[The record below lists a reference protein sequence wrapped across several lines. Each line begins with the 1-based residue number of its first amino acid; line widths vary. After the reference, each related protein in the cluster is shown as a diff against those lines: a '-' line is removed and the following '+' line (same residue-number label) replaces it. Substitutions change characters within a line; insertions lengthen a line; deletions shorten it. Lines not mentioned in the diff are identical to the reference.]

1 MQIIYKTGF
10 RVLAW
15 IIGLLIIVWMMV
27 WLYVIINKQSILTKV
42 TTELNSKIKGS
53 IKIGDLDPS
62 FISTFPY
69 VSIRLSQVLVRD
81 TMWAQHHH
89 DLLKAERIYIR
100 LGLLSL
106 FSGSPEIKRVI
117 INKASVYIFSD
128 STGFTNEYVFD
139 GQDAPKKVKS
149 SASPLPDIELRNVR
163 FVMDLKGRSKLYDFD
178 ISSLSCEIKPKGSR
192 LRLDIK
198 TSLLVH
204 SLAFNTGN
212 GSFAK
217 EQPLNGTFRLFFDRS
232 AKKLEFKDI
241 VLKVNNHPFAFSG
254 MFNLKGVPLLYFLS
268 VKANNINFRTAAGL
282 VSDNISKKLDSFDIK
297 KPFDISTILDGT
309 TRPNKIP
316 LVSIEVQVKN
326 NLVSTPIGEIS
337 QASFGAHFTN
347 RLLPSTGKTDANS
360 GFKFTGFS
368 GTWENIP
375 LKSDTVM
382 ISNLK
387 NPVMACDIHANF
399 SLKRLN
405 ELLGSSTLEVTNGN
419 CNANLVFRGPLQEN
433 DTAVAS
439 ITGNINFRDAAIKY
453 IPRNLL
459 LTKCSGQLV
468 FDDKD
473 FYVKQLKAQAGTT
486 RLLMNGKV
494 ENLTTLIDQSPEKL
508 VLDLNIASPKLNLE
522 DFLSFLGKRSS
533 GTAVSSKRRFLK
545 LANKIDRM
553 LNEGS
558 VDLQI
563 NADRLLYKKFDAS
576 NVAANLQLTERMVAL
591 KNVLVQHAGGSLTL
605 NGSMKEEALY
615 NSIALTSKMDNV
627 NITKVL
633 TAFNN
638 FGQDG
643 ITDKNLKGV
652 LSADINITGFITDK
666 ANIVE
671 NSLKGI
677 IDFRIRDGALINF
690 EPVQKISQTA
700 FKNRDFSDIR
710 FAELKDKIEVNGSAI
725 KVNRMEIRSTVFT
738 MFVEGIYDVK
748 KGTDFS
754 IQIPLSNLAKRDE
767 DAELKNKGIRSR
779 TGASLHLRAKTGED
793 GKAKISWDPFKRA
806 LKNKEKEVSDTL
818 TAGRKKPSP
827 QSNR

>member
-1 MQIIYKTGF
+1 M
-10 RVLAW
+10 LAW
-15 IIGLLIIVWMMV
+15 ITGIVLAIWMMV
-27 WLYVIINKQSILTKV
+27 WMYVIMNKKSIISKV
-42 TTELNSKIKGS
+42 TTELNNRIKGT

-62 FISTFPY
+62 FISTFPH

-128 STGFTNEYVFD
+128 TSGFTNEYVFE
-139 GQDAPKKVKS
+139 GQGTPKEAKNS
-149 SASPLPDIELRNVR
+149 PSPLPDIELRNVR
-163 FVMDLKGRSKLYDFD
+163 FVMDLKGRNKLYDFD
-178 ISSLSCEIKPKGSR
+178 ISRLSCDIKTTGSK
-192 LRLDIK
+192 LRLDVK

-204 SLAFNTGN
+204 SLAFNTNN
-212 GSFAK
+212 GSFVK
-217 EQPLNGTFRLFFDRS
+217 EQPLEGSIRLFFDRS

-241 VLKVNNHPFAFSG
+241 VLKVDDHPFSFTG
-254 MFNLKGVPLLYFLS
+254 MFDLKGVPPLYFLS
-268 VKANNINFRTAAGL
+268 IKTNNINFRKAAGL
-282 VSDNISKKLDSFDIK
+282 VSNNIGKKLDSFNIK
-297 KPFDISTILDGT
+297 EPFNIHTTLDGT
-309 TRPNKIP
+309 TRPNRIP
-316 LVSIEVQVKN
+316 LVSINVQVKN
-326 NLVSTPIGEIS
+326 NIVSTPIGEIS
-337 QASFGAHFTN
+337 QASFQANFTN
-347 RLLPSTGKTDANS
+347 RLLPSIEKSDANS
-360 GFKFTGFS
+360 GFRFTGFS

-375 LKSDTVM
+375 LKSDAVM
-382 ISNLK
+382 VSNLK
-387 NPVMACDIHANF
+387 NPIMACDIHADF

-405 ELLGSSTLEVTNGN
+405 ELLGSSTMEVTNGI
-419 CNANLVFRGPLQEN
+419 CNANLKFRGPLQEN

-439 ITGNINFRDAAIKY
+439 ITGKINFRDAAINY
-453 IPRNLL
+453 TPRNLL

-486 RLLMNGKV
+486 QLLMNGKV
-494 ENLTTLIDQSPEKL
+494 ENLTSLIDQSPEKL
-508 VLDLNIASPKLNLE
+508 VLDWNITSPKLNLE
-522 DFLSFLGKRSS
+522 DFTSFLGKRTSR
-533 GTAVSSKRRFLK
+533 TAVASKRRFLK
-545 LANKIDRM
+545 LANQIDRM

-576 NVAANLQLTERMVAL
+576 NVAANLQLTDRVVAL
-591 KNVLVQHAGGSLTL
+591 KNVLIQHAGGSLTL
-605 NGSMKEEALY
+605 NGSMKEEALH
-615 NSIALTSKMDNV
+615 NSIALSSKMNNV
-627 NITKVL
+627 NITKTL

-643 ITDKNLKGV
+643 ITDKNLKGI
-652 LSADINITGFITDK
+652 LSADINITGLITDK

-671 NSLKGI
+671 NSLKGL
-677 IDFRIRDGALINF
+677 IDFHIRDGQLINF

-748 KGTDFS
+748 KGTDFA
-754 IQIPLSNLAKRDE
+754 IQVPLSNLSKRDE
-767 DAELKNKGIRSR
+767 DAELRNKGVRSR
-779 TGASLHLRAKTGED
+779 TGVSLHLRAKTGED

-806 LKNKEKEVSDTL
+806 LKNKGKEVSDTL
-818 TAGRKKPSP
+818 TVGRKTNPS

>member
-1 MQIIYKTGF
+1 M
-10 RVLAW
+10 LAW
-15 IIGLLIIVWMMV
+15 ITGVVLAIWMMV
-27 WLYVIINKQSILTKV
+27 WMYVIMNKKSIISKV
-42 TTELNSKIKGS
+42 TTELNNRIKGT

-62 FISTFPY
+62 FISTFPH

-100 LGLLSL
+100 LGLFSL

-128 STGFTNEYVFD
+128 TSGFTNEYVFE
-139 GQDAPKKVKS
+139 GQGTPKKTKN

-163 FVMDLKGRSKLYDFD
+163 FVMDLKGRNKLYDFD
-178 ISSLSCEIKPKGSR
+178 ISRLSCDIKTTGSK
-192 LRLDIK
+192 LRLDVK

-204 SLAFNTGN
+204 SLAFNTNN
-212 GSFAK
+212 GSFVK
-217 EQPLNGTFRLFFDRS
+217 EQPLEGSIRLFFDRS

-241 VLKVNNHPFAFSG
+241 VLKVDDHPFSFTG
-254 MFNLKGVPLLYFLS
+254 MFDLKGVPPLYFLS
-268 VKANNINFRTAAGL
+268 IKTNNINFRKAASL
-282 VSDNISKKLDSFDIK
+282 VSNNIGKKLDSFNIK
-297 KPFDISTILDGT
+297 EPFNIHTTLDGR
-309 TRPNKIP
+309 TRPNRIP
-316 LVSIEVQVKN
+316 LVSINVQVKN
-326 NLVSTPIGEIS
+326 NIVSTPIGEIS
-337 QASFGAHFTN
+337 QASFQANFTN
-347 RLLPSTGKTDANS
+347 RLQPSIEKSDANS
-360 GFKFTGFS
+360 GFRFTGFS

-375 LKSDTVM
+375 LKSDAVM
-382 ISNLK
+382 VSNLK
-387 NPVMACDIHANF
+387 NPIMACDIHADF

-405 ELLGSSTLEVTNGN
+405 ELLGSSTMEVTNGI
-419 CNANLVFRGPLQEN
+419 CNANLKFRGPLQAN

-439 ITGNINFRDAAIKY
+439 ITGKINFRDAAINY
-453 IPRNLL
+453 TPRNLL

-486 RLLMNGKV
+486 QLLMNGKV
-494 ENLTTLIDQSPEKL
+494 ENLTSLIDQSPEKL
-508 VLDLNIASPKLNLE
+508 VLDWNITSPKLNLE
-522 DFLSFLGKRSS
+522 DFTSFLGKRTSR
-533 GTAVSSKRRFLK
+533 TAVASKRRFLK
-545 LANKIDRM
+545 LANQIDRM

-576 NVAANLQLTERMVAL
+576 NVAANLQLTDRVVAL

-605 NGSMKEEALY
+605 NGSMKEEALH
-615 NSIALTSKMDNV
+615 NSIALSSKMNNV
-627 NITKVL
+627 NITKTL

-652 LSADINITGFITDK
+652 LSADINITGLITDK

-671 NSLKGI
+671 NSLKGL
-677 IDFRIRDGALINF
+677 IDFHIRDGQLINF

-748 KGTDFS
+748 KGTDFA
-754 IQIPLSNLAKRDE
+754 IQVPLSNLSKRDE
-767 DAELKNKGIRSR
+767 DAELRNKGVRSR
-779 TGASLHLRAKTGED
+779 TGVSLHLRAKTGED

-806 LKNKEKEVSDTL
+806 LKNKGKEVSDTL
-818 TAGRKKPSP
+818 TVGRKTPTSRA
-827 QSNR
+827 NR

>member
-1 MQIIYKTGF
+1 MQISYKSGF

-15 IIGLLIIVWMMV
+15 VTGVVLAIWMMV
-27 WLYVIINKQSILTKV
+27 WMYVIMNKKSILAKV
-42 TTELNSKIKGS
+42 TTELNSRIKGT

-62 FISTFPY
+62 FISTFPH

-89 DLLKAERIYIR
+89 DLLNAERIYIR

-128 STGFTNEYVFD
+128 TSGFTNEYVFD
-139 GQDAPKKVKS
+139 GQDAPKKAQS

-163 FVMDLKGRSKLYDFD
+163 FVMDLKGRNKLYDFD
-178 ISSLSCEIKPKGSR
+178 ISRLSCNIKAQGSR
-192 LRLDIK
+192 LQLNVK

-204 SLAFNTGN
+204 SLAFNTEN

-217 EQPLNGTFRLFFDRS
+217 EQPLEGSIRLFFDRS

-241 VLKVNNHPFAFSG
+241 VLKVDGNPFSFSG
-254 MFNLKGVPLLYFLS
+254 MFDLKGVLPLYFLTI
-268 VKANNINFRTAAGL
+268 KTNNINFRTAASL
-282 VSDNISKKLDSFDIK
+282 VSNNISRKLDSFNIK
-297 KPFDISTILDGT
+297 KPFNISTTLDGT

-316 LVSIEVQVKN
+316 LVSIDVQVKN
-326 NLVSTPIGEIS
+326 NIVSTPIGEIS
-337 QASFGAHFTN
+337 QASFRAHFSN
-347 RLLPSTGKTDANS
+347 QVLPSTGKTDANS

-375 LKSDTVM
+375 LKSDSVIIT
-382 ISNLK
+382 NLK
-387 NPVMACDIHANF
+387 NPVMACDIHADFN
-399 SLKRLN
+399 LKRLN

-419 CNANLVFRGPLQEN
+419 CNANLIFKGPLQEN

-439 ITGNINFRDAAIKY
+439 ITGNINFRNAAINY
-453 IPRNLL
+453 IPRNLM

-486 RLLMNGKV
+486 QLLMNGKV
-494 ENLTTLIDQSPEKL
+494 ENLTSLIDQSPEKL
-508 VLDLNIASPKLNLE
+508 VLDWNIASPKLNLE
-522 DFLSFLGKRSS
+522 DFVSFLGKRSS
-533 GTAVSSKRRFLK
+533 RTAVSSKRRFLK

-591 KNVLVQHAGGSLTL
+591 KNVLVQHAGGSLSL
-605 NGSMKEEALY
+605 NGSMKEEVLH
-615 NSIALTSKMDNV
+615 NSIVLSSKMNNV
-627 NITKVL
+627 NITKTL

-652 LSADINITGFITDK
+652 LSADINITGLITDK

-677 IDFRIRDGALINF
+677 IDFHIRDGQLINF

-748 KGTDFS
+748 KGTDFA
-754 IQIPLSNLAKRDE
+754 IQVPLSNLSKRDE
-767 DAELKNKGIRSR
+767 DAELKNKGVRSK
-779 TGASLHLRAKTGED
+779 TGVSLHLRAKTGED

-806 LKNKEKEVSDTL
+806 LKNKGKEVSDTL
-818 TAGRKKPSP
+818 TVGRKTSSP

>member
-1 MQIIYKTGF
+1 M
-10 RVLAW
+10 LAW
-15 IIGLLIIVWMMV
+15 VIGILSIIWMMV
-27 WLYVIINKQSILTKV
+27 WVYVIINKQSILTKV
-42 TTELNSKIKGS
+42 TTELSSKIKGS

-69 VSIRLSQVLVRD
+69 VSIRLSQVVVRD
-81 TMWAQHHH
+81 TMWAQHHY
-89 DLLKAERIYIR
+89 DLLNAERIYIR

-117 INKASVYIFSD
+117 IHKASVYIFSD
-128 STGFTNEYVFD
+128 TSGFTNEYVFD
-139 GQDAPKKVKS
+139 GQDASKKAKS
-149 SASPLPDIELRNVR
+149 PSSPPPDIELRNVR
-163 FVMDLKGRSKLYDFD
+163 FVMDLKGRNKLYDFD
-178 ISSLSCEIKPKGSR
+178 ISRLSCNIKATGSR
-192 LRLDIK
+192 LQLDVK

-204 SLAFNTGN
+204 SLAFNTEN

-217 EQPLNGTFRLFFDRS
+217 EQPLQGTFRLFFDRS
-232 AKKLEFKDI
+232 EKKLEFKDI
-241 VLKVNNHPFAFSG
+241 VLKVNDHPFSFTG
-254 MFNLKGVPLLYFLS
+254 MFDLKGVPPLYFLS
-268 VKANNINFRTAAGL
+268 IKTNNINFRTAATL
-282 VSDNISKKLDSFDIK
+282 VSNNISKKLDSFDIK
-297 KPFDISTILDGT
+297 EPFNISTTLDGT
-309 TRPNKIP
+309 VRPNKIP
-316 LVSIEVQVKN
+316 LVSIDVQVKN
-326 NLVSTPIGEIS
+326 NIVSTPIGEIS
-337 QASFGAHFTN
+337 QASFKAHFSN
-347 RLLPSTGKTDANS
+347 QLLPSPGKTDANS

-375 LKSDTVM
+375 LRSDAVM

-387 NPVMACDIHANF
+387 NPVMACDIHADFN
-399 SLKRLN
+399 LKRLN

-419 CNANLVFRGPLQEN
+419 CNANLIFRGPLQEN

-439 ITGNINFRDAAIKY
+439 ITGNINFRDAAINY
-453 IPRNLL
+453 TPRNLL

-468 FDDKD
+468 FDDRD

-486 RLLMNGKV
+486 QLLMNGKV
-494 ENLTTLIDQSPEKL
+494 KNLTALIDQSPEKL
-508 VLDLNIASPKLNLE
+508 VLDWNIASPKLNLE

-533 GTAVSSKRRFLK
+533 RTAVSSKRRFLK
-545 LANKIDRM
+545 LANQIDRM
-553 LNEGS
+553 LNESS

-576 NVAANLQLTERMVAL
+576 NVAANLQLTERLVAL

-605 NGSMKEEALY
+605 NGSMKEEALH

-627 NITKVL
+627 NITKTL

-643 ITDKNLKGV
+643 ITDKNLKGI
-652 LSADINITGFITDK
+652 LSADINITGLITDK

-725 KVNRMEIRSTVFT
+725 KVNRMEIHSTVLT

-748 KGTDFS
+748 KGTDFG
-754 IQIPLSNLAKRDE
+754 IQVPLSNLAKRDE
-767 DAELKNKGIRSR
+767 DAELKNKGVRSK
-779 TGASLHLRAKTGED
+779 TGVSLHLRAKTGED

-806 LKNKEKEVSDTL
+806 LKNKEKEVSDTM
-818 TAGRKKPSP
+818 TVGRKSIPSK
-827 QSNR
+827 SNR

>member
-1 MQIIYKTGF
+1 M
-10 RVLAW
+10 LAW
-15 IIGLLIIVWMMV
+15 ITGVVLAIWMIVWI
-27 WLYVIINKQSILTKV
+27 YVIMNKKSILSKV
-42 TTELNSKIKGS
+42 TTELNSRIKGT

-62 FISTFPY
+62 FISTFPH

-128 STGFTNEYVFD
+128 TSGFTNEYVFD
-139 GQDAPKKVKS
+139 GQDAQKKAKS

-163 FVMDLKGRSKLYDFD
+163 FVMDLKGRNKLYDFD
-178 ISSLSCEIKPKGSR
+178 VSRMNCNIKPIGNR
-192 LRLDIK
+192 LQLNIK

-204 SLAFNTGN
+204 SLAFNTDN

-217 EQPLNGTFRLFFDRS
+217 EQPLEGSFRLFFDRS
-232 AKKLEFKDI
+232 AKKLEFKD
-241 VLKVNNHPFAFSG
+241 VMLKIDDHPFSFTG
-254 MFNLKGVPLLYFLS
+254 MFDLKGVPPLYFLS
-268 VKANNINFRTAAGL
+268 IKTNNINFRTAASL
-282 VSDNISKKLDSFDIK
+282 VSNNIGKKLDSFDIK
-297 KPFDISTILDGT
+297 KPFNISTTLDGT
-309 TRPNKIP
+309 TLPNKIP
-316 LVSIEVQVKN
+316 LVSIDVQVKN
-326 NLVSTPIGEIS
+326 NIVSTPIGEIS
-337 QASFGAHFTN
+337 QASFQAHFTN
-347 RLLPSTGKTDANS
+347 RLLPSTEKSDANS

-375 LKSDTVM
+375 LKSDAVM
-382 ISNLK
+382 VSNLK
-387 NPVMACDIHANF
+387 NPVMACDIHADF

-405 ELLGSSTLEVTNGN
+405 ELLGSSTLEVTNGI

-439 ITGNINFRDAAIKY
+439 ITGKINFRDAAINY
-453 IPRNLL
+453 TPRNLL

-486 RLLMNGKV
+486 QLLMNGKV
-494 ENLTTLIDQSPEKL
+494 ENLTSLIDQSPEKL
-508 VLDLNIASPKLNLE
+508 VLDWNITSPKLNLE
-522 DFLSFLGKRSS
+522 DFISFLGKRSS
-533 GTAVSSKRRFLK
+533 KTAVASKRRFLK
-545 LANKIDRM
+545 LANQIDRM

-605 NGSMKEEALY
+605 NGSMKEEALH
-615 NSIALTSKMDNV
+615 NSIALSSKMNNV
-627 NITKVL
+627 DITKTL

-652 LSADINITGFITDK
+652 LSADINITGLITDK
-666 ANIVE
+666 ANILE

-677 IDFRIRDGALINF
+677 IDFHIRDGQLINF
-690 EPVQKISQTA
+690 EPVQKISQIA

-748 KGTDFS
+748 KGTNFS
-754 IQIPLSNLAKRDE
+754 IQVPLSNLSKRDE

-818 TAGRKKPSP
+818 TVGRKTTPS
-827 QSNR
+827 R